1 MLRMKMIPAVVM
13 LALMAPVAMAHAA
26 ADATSTAKASA
37 TDSAPSSNDATGESS
52 KDRASKAKEGNSKTL
67 EAVVVTGQPVSFTN
81 NELPP
86 VLTKL
91 SAPLSSIVDA
101 VNLLPGVNVTPGGVF
116 GSDDWSV
123 GITMRGFTQGQLGFT
138 VDGLP
143 NGATSYGGGAKPNR
157 FLDSENMRTVSV
169 SQGTADIASP
179 SSQALGGTINYE
191 SIDPSMT
198 RALAINYSTGS
209 WNAERE
215 FVRYDTGAI
224 FNDDTYAYVSF
235 SNTDNKR
242 WIGSG
247 SNGHTSRVHLDS
259 KLISYLTDK
268 LTMTARLSWDDTY
281 ENNYNSVTLAQ
292 FKQDPNWDRLN
303 WNWTGKPYIDQNFV
317 EPWNT
322 VRQNALAGVRF
333 DYTPSDTSSVEF
345 YPYFQY
351 MKGSGGWLPPY
362 QLFGVDGAGA
372 LTNNRPAPGGA
383 FSKVF
388 FVDAGGQPLAV
399 PAGCASPYDATC
411 YAAGA
416 TPASSFRQ
424 SLYKNN
430 RYGFITKGTWQV
442 GMNNLEAGLWLE
454 NLDRINGRVWY
465 AVTDPTVSWN
475 YARPAYYKQF
485 DQLLTTETRKFYA
498 QDQVHLGP
506 VDITAGVSKYLVSLS
521 GKDQI
526 NSGTQFASLNSDSDL
541 LPSLGAVYHLD
552 HRSQVYASVTKNFSP
567 VPDGVLQAAAIGT
580 DISHVKP
587 ETSINIDA
595 GYRYSSN
602 DLSLGLSVYHVRFAN
617 QITFI
622 NPQSD
627 GVTQINYTIG
637 TAGTYVNVGGVQSK
651 GVEAIANWK
660 ASPNMDLYAS
670 ATFNNSTYLG
680 NVNGI
685 KAGNKVAGQPA
696 RMLALSANYHTA
708 DGFQTGISGKYVGGR
723 YGTIDNTEKLPS
735 YVSVDAYAGY
745 HIGFADQARA
755 IKSVDLMLNVTNLM
769 DRRYLGTVDSAGTPG
784 YYFIAP
790 GRTAVFSIKANL

>member
-1 MLRMKMIPAVVM
+1 MLRMKTIPAVVM
-13 LALMAPVAMAHAA
+13 LALLAPAAMAHTAIDANGIGSAQGSAPAPDAGSA
-26 ADATSTAKASA
+26 ADAA
-37 TDSAPSSNDATGESS
+37 S
-52 KDRASKAKEGNSKTL
+52 KDRAIKAKKAAGKTL
-67 EAVVVTGQPVSFTN
+67 EAVVVTGQAVSFTN
-81 NELPP
+81 NVLPP
-86 VLTKL
+86 ELTKL
-91 SAPLSSIVDA
+91 AAPLTSVVDA

-123 GITMRGFTQGQLGFT
+123 GITMRGFTQDQLGFT

-157 FLDSENMRTVSV
+157 FLDSENMRSVSV
-169 SQGTADIASP
+169 SQGTADISSP
-179 SSQALGGTINYE
+179 SNQALGGTINYE
-191 SIDPSMT
+191 SIDPSMK
-198 RALAINYSTGS
+198 RGVAINYSTGS
-209 WNAERE
+209 WQAQRE
-215 FVRYDTGAI
+215 FVRYDTGAL
-224 FNDDTYAYVSF
+224 FNDNTYGYISF
-235 SNTDNKR
+235 SNTYNKR

-247 SNGHTSRVHLDS
+247 SNGHTSRIHVDS
-259 KLISYLTDK
+259 KVISYLTDK
-268 LTMTARLSWDDTY
+268 LTMTARLSWDDAY

-303 WNWTGKPYIDQNFV
+303 WNWTGKPNVDQNFV
-317 EPWNT
+317 QPWNT

-333 DYTPSDTSSVEF
+333 DYAPSDTSNIEF

-362 QLFGVDGAGA
+362 QLFGVDGTGQ
-372 LTNNRPAPGGA
+372 LTGGRPTAGGA

-388 FVDAGGQPLAV
+388 FLDAAGQPLAT
-399 PAGCASPYDATC
+399 PAGCSDAFNAAC

-430 RYGFITKGTWQV
+430 RYGFIAKGTWQV
-442 GMNNLEAGLWLE
+442 GINNLTAGLWLE
-454 NLDRINGRVWY
+454 NLERINGRVWY
-465 AVTDPTVSWN
+465 AVNDPTLSWN
-475 YARPAYYKQF
+475 YARPYYYKQF
-485 DQLLTTETRKFYA
+485 NQQLNTNTRKLYA
-498 QDQVHLGP
+498 QDEVHLGP
-506 VDITAGVSKYLVSLS
+506 VDITAGVSKYLVTLT
-521 GKDQI
+521 GKDLL
-526 NSGTQFASLNSDSDL
+526 NNGTQFASINSNSTL
-541 LPSLGAVYHLD
+541 LPSIGAVYHLD
-552 HRSQVYASVTKNFSP
+552 HRSQVYASVTKNFEP
-567 VPDGVLQAAAIGT
+567 VPDGVVQAAAVGT

-587 ETSINIDA
+587 ESSINIDT
-595 GYRYSSN
+595 GYRYSTR
-602 DLSLGLSVYHVRFAN
+602 DVQLGLSVYHVRFAN

-627 GVTQINYTIG
+627 GVTRINYTIG
-637 TAGTYVNVGGVQSK
+637 TAGTFINVGGVESK

-660 ASPNMDLYAS
+660 ASPNVDLYAS

-680 NVNGI
+680 NINGI
-685 KAGNKVAGQPA
+685 KAGNKVAGQPS
-696 RMLALSANYHTA
+696 RMLSVAANYHDA
-708 DGFQTGISGKYVGGR
+708 DGFIAGISGKYVGGR

-745 HIGFADQARA
+745 HIGFSENSHTF
-755 IKSVDLMLNVTNLM
+755 KSIDLMFNVTNLM

>member
-1 MLRMKMIPAVVM
+1 MLRMKLIPAVVM
-13 LALMAPVAMAHAA
+13 LALLSPAAFAHAA
-26 ADATSTAKASA
+26 ADASSASKASGVEPA
-37 TDSAPSSNDATGESS
+37 PAADSAAAADS
-52 KDRASKAKEGNSKTL
+52 KDRNRAAKAEASKTL
-67 EAVVVTGQPVSFTN
+67 AAVVVTGQPVSFTN
-81 NELPP
+81 NALPP

-91 SAPLSSIVDA
+91 SAPLTSVVDA

-123 GITMRGFTQGQLGFT
+123 GITMRGFTQDQLGFT

-157 FLDSENMRTVSV
+157 FLDSENMRSVSV
-169 SQGTADIASP
+169 SQGTADISSP
-179 SSQALGGTINYE
+179 SNQALGGTINYE
-191 SIDPSMT
+191 SIDPSMN
-198 RALAINYSTGS
+198 RAVAINYSTGS
-209 WNAERE
+209 WQAQRE
-215 FVRYDTGAI
+215 FVRYDTGAL
-224 FNDDTYAYVSF
+224 FNDNTYAYVSF
-235 SNTDNKR
+235 SNTYNKR

-247 SNGHTSRVHLDS
+247 SNGHTNRIHVDS

-268 LTMTARLSWDDTY
+268 LTMTARLSWDDAY

-303 WNWTGKPYIDQNFV
+303 WNWTGKPYVDQNFV
-317 EPWNT
+317 QAWNT

-333 DYTPSDTSSVEF
+333 DYAPSDTSNIEF

-362 QLFGVDGAGA
+362 QLFGVDANGQLSNA
-372 LTNNRPAPGGA
+372 RPAPGGA
-383 FSKVF
+383 FTKAF
-388 FVDAGGQPLAV
+388 FVDANGQPIAT
-399 PAGCASPYDATC
+399 PTGCGNPYDATC
-411 YAAGA
+411 YPAGA

-430 RYGFITKGTWQV
+430 RYGFIAKGTWQIAF
-442 GMNNLEAGLWLE
+442 NHLTAGLWLE

-465 AVTDPTVSWN
+465 AVTDPSLNWN
-475 YARPAYYKQF
+475 YNRPYYYKQF
-485 DQLLTTETRKFYA
+485 NQQLNTNTRKLYV
-498 QDQVHLGP
+498 QDEVHLGP
-506 VDITAGVSKYLVSLS
+506 VDVTAGVSKYLVTLT
-521 GKDQI
+521 GK
-526 NSGTQFASLNSDSDL
+526 NLLNNGAQFASLNSDSGL
-541 LPSLGAVYHLD
+541 LPSLGAVYHLNR
-552 HRSQVYASVTKNFSP
+552 HSQVYASVTKNFEP
-567 VPDGVLQAAAIGT
+567 VPDGVVQAAAVGT

-587 ETSINIDA
+587 ETSINIDT
-595 GYRYSSN
+595 GYRYSSR
-602 DLSLGLSVYHVRFAN
+602 DVQLGLSVYHVRFAN
-617 QITFI
+617 QITFV

-627 GVTQINYTIG
+627 GVTRINYTIG
-637 TAGTYVNVGGVQSK
+637 TAGTYVNVGGVESK

-660 ASPNMDLYAS
+660 ATPHLDLYAS

-680 NVNGI
+680 NINGI
-685 KAGNKVAGQPA
+685 KAGNKVAGQPS
-696 RMLALSANYHTA
+696 RMMALAANYHDA
-708 DGFQTGISGKYVGGR
+708 DGFQAGISGKYVGGR

-745 HIGFADQARA
+745 HIGFDASNRA
-755 IKSVDLMLNVTNLM
+755 VKSVDLMFNVTNLM

>member
-1 MLRMKMIPAVVM
+1 MLRMKTIPVVVM
-13 LALMAPVAMAHAA
+13 LALSAPAA
-26 ADATSTAKASA
+26 LAYTAPDAGSIGTNQGSAPA
-37 TDSAPSSNDATGESS
+37 TDASGDTANV
-52 KDRASKAKEGNSKTL
+52 KDVNRAAKVSESKTMQT
-67 EAVVVTGQPVSFTN
+67 VVVTGQPVSFTN

-91 SAPLSSIVDA
+91 SAPLTSIVDA
-101 VNLLPGVNVTPGGVF
+101 VNMLPGVNVTPGGVF

-157 FLDSENMRTVSV
+157 FLDSENMRAVSV

-191 SIDPSMT
+191 SIDPAMT

-224 FNDDTYAYVSF
+224 FNDNTYAYVSF
-235 SNTDNKR
+235 SNTYNKR
-242 WIGSG
+242 WIGDG
-247 SNGHTSRVHLDS
+247 TNGHTDRIHIDS
-259 KLISYLTDK
+259 KLISYLTDT
-268 LTMTARLSWDDTY
+268 LTMTGRLSWDDAY

-303 WNWTGKPYIDQNFV
+303 WNWTGKPNLDQNFV

-322 VRQNALAGVRF
+322 VRKNALAGVRF
-333 DYTPSDTSSVEF
+333 DYTPSDTTSLEL
-345 YPYFQY
+345 YPYFHF
-351 MKGSGGWLPPY
+351 MEGSGGWLPPY
-362 QLFGVDGAGA
+362 QLFGVDGNGA
-372 LTNNRPAPGGA
+372 LTGGRPVAGGA
-383 FSKVF
+383 FTKVF
-388 FVDAGGQPLAV
+388 FLDPSGLPLAT
-399 PAGCASPYDATC
+399 PSTCTDSFDASC
-411 YAAGA
+411 YPQGS

-430 RYGFITKGTWQV
+430 RYGFIAKGAWQV
-442 GMNNLEAGLWLE
+442 GMHNLKAGVWLE

-465 AVTDPTVSWN
+465 AVNDPTLSWN
-475 YARPAYYKQF
+475 YARPYYYKQF
-485 DQLLTTETRKFYA
+485 NQRLTTDTRKLFA
-498 QDQVHLGP
+498 QDEVHLGP
-506 VDITAGVSKYLVSLS
+506 VDITAGLSKYLVSLNAKNLLDNGS
-521 GKDQI
+521 
-526 NSGTQFASLNSDSDL
+526 QFASLNSDSGV
-541 LPSLGAVYHLD
+541 LPSLGAVYHMNET
-552 HRSQVYASVTKNFSP
+552 SQVYASVTKNFSP
-567 VPDGVLQAAAIGT
+567 VPDGVLQAAAVGT

-587 ETSINIDA
+587 ETSLNIDA

-602 DLSLGLSVYHVRFAN
+602 SLQLGLSAYHVRFAN

-622 NPQSD
+622 NPLSD

-637 TAGTYVNVGGVQSK
+637 TAGTYVNVGGVESK

-660 ASPNMDLYAS
+660 TSKHLDLYAS
-670 ATFNNSTYLG
+670 ATFNDSTYLG
-680 NVNGI
+680 NINGI

-696 RMLALSANYHTA
+696 RMLSVSANYHTD

-735 YVSVDAYAGY
+735 YVTVDAYAGY
-745 HIGFADQARA
+745 HIGFAEQANV

-784 YYFIAP
+784 YYFIGP